1 MGTNAVFWNRHLLT
15 RYSDFICFAFFMCW
29 HNTSTS
35 LELGALLMLANAN
48 RSVLGGINK
57 AFQMVS
63 YKDWSEK
70 QLPSKESYGLRPL
83 KTKKENT

>member
-1 MGTNAVFWNRHLLT
+1 MGTDAVFWKRHLLT
-15 RYSDFICFAFFMCW
+15 RYNEFICFAFFMCW

-35 LELGALLMLANAN
+35 LELGALLIHANAN

-63 YKDWSEK
+63 YKDWTENE
-70 QLPSKESYGLRPL
+70 LTSKERVMA
-83 KTKKENT
+83 

>member
-1 MGTNAVFWNRHLLT
+1 
-15 RYSDFICFAFFMCW
+15 MCW
-29 HNTSTS
+29 HNTSTT

-63 YKDWSEK
+63 YKDWTENEWK
-70 QLPSKESYGLRPL
+70 AATVKRELWL
-83 KTKKENT
+83 KTT

>member
-63 YKDWSEK
+63 YKDW
-70 QLPSKESYGLRPL
+70 
-83 KTKKENT
+83 TENE